1 MKTTQIILK
10 NTKSSLIDI
19 IMFENISVMKLAKS
33 DIVVVIYTLRK

>member
-10 NTKSSLIDI
+10 NTMSSLIDI